1 MTQIRK
7 KLKKKIKVTAKLKLL
22 SGLHIGDSKDNTDIG
37 GIDSPVVRRRDNK
50 EPYIPGSSIKGKM
63 RCLMEQISGA
73 SEVGGGM
80 RTPFDQ
86 KSTEIQKINYFFGYA
101 NDDIPSAVIVRDAY
115 LTEDS
120 RERLANSEFTDMP
133 YTEAKMENS
142 IHRIKGKADAPR
154 TIERVPAG
162 SEFDLHFVIN
172 VFEKDGID
180 VDEMGMLK
188 KGLELLNNDY
198 LGGSGS
204 RGYGHILID
213 IDRLQEESITLSLD

>member
-1 MTQIRK
+1 MTQLRK
-7 KLKKKIKVTAKLKLL
+7 RLQKKINVTASLKLL

-37 GIDSPVVRRRDNK
+37 GIDSPVIRRRDNK
-50 EPYIPGSSIKGKM
+50 EPYIPGSSLKGKM

-80 RTPFDQ
+80 KTTFDN
-86 KSTEIQKINYFFGYA
+86 KAPEIQKINYFFGYA
-101 NDDIPSAVIVRDAY
+101 NDDIPSAIIVRDAY
-115 LTEDS
+115 LSDES
-120 RERLANSEFTDMP
+120 REKLSNSEFTDMP

-162 SEFDLHFVIN
+162 SVFNLNFVIN
-172 VFEKDGID
+172 IFEKDGIEI
-180 VDEMGMLK
+180 DEMAMLK

-204 RGYGHILID
+204 RGYGHVNID
-213 IDRLQEESITLSLD
+213 IDKLEEEQIKLILD

>member
-1 MTQIRK
+1 
-7 KLKKKIKVTAKLKLL
+7 LL

-80 RTPFDQ
+80 RTSFDQ
-86 KSTEIQKINYFFGYA
+86 KSPEIQKINYFFGYA

-115 LTEDS
+115 LSPES
-120 RERLANSEFTDMP
+120 REKLSTSEFTDMP
-133 YTEAKMENS
+133 FTEAKMENS
-142 IHRIKGKADAPR
+142 IHRVKGKADAPR

-162 SEFDLHFVIN
+162 SEFHLSFIINIYEKNGIN
-172 VFEKDGID
+172 V
-180 VDEMGMLK
+180 DELGMLK

-204 RGYGHILID
+204 RGYGHVYID
-213 IDRLQEESITLSLD
+213 VDNLKVDPIPLSLD